1 MSMNHT
7 HLTDTAGFTD
17 HIFALMYLLDFAFCP
32 RIRDPSYRI
41 TKQQGTP
48 NCLQQLSL
56 SNG

>member
-1 MSMNHT
+1 MNHT